1 MSNYEATKYNF
12 TGANIQGI
20 AGINTGIIVP
30 WSKDAVPSGFLL
42 CDGSNVSR
50 STYADLFA
58 VVATTYGSG
67 DGSST
72 FGLPDLQ
79 NNCVVGRSNNKAL
92 AATGGAETVAAS
104 GNLSVTAELSNA
116 SLTEAQLPNHTHTGG
131 SVYGGGGGTYR
142 SGDRGPYSANYAGSM
157 ASAGSGSAHAHNLT
171 LNTETFSGTASSV
184 LQPYIAILYII
195 KT

>member
-30 WSKDAVPSGFLL
+30 WSKDAVPSGFLV

-50 STYADLFA
+50 STYSDLFA

-79 NNCVVGRSNNKAL
+79 NNCVIGRSNNKAL
-92 AATGGAETVAAS
+92 ASTGGADTVAAS

-116 SLTEAQLPNHTHTGG
+116 SLTTAQLPNHTHNGGTQFGG
-131 SVYGGGGGTYR
+131 SGLYR
-142 SGDRGPYSANYAGSM
+142 SGDRGPYSANHQGSM
-157 ASAGSGSAHAHNLT
+157 ASSGSGSAHAHNLT
-171 LNTETFSGTASSV
+171 LNAQNFSGTASSV